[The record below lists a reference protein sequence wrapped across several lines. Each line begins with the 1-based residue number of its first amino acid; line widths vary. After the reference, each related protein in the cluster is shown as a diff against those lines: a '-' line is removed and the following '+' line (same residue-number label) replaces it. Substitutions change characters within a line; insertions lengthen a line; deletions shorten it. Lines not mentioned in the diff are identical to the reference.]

1 MPNHDVS
8 MKIDHL
14 IPVGNVD
21 VEFEV
26 RVDGSLLG
34 RAKISRGGID
44 WWPSNARAARSIS
57 WQDFAATMLNRT

>member
-34 RAKISRGGID
+34 RAMISKGGLD
-44 WWPSNARAARSIS
+44 WWPSNARQPRTIT
-57 WQDFAATMLNRT
+57 WQEFAAMMLSRT